1 MNKLYLLVVLSFLQT
16 AIKSQHVQK
25 VTSINY
31 YGNNGLNPRDIT
43 VFNNKLYFFG
53 TDEKVYVD
61 KLMASDGT
69 EAGTTVIK
77 TIDSAK
83 GYTELQNL
91 TILNNLLIFNNL
103 NQLWK
108 SDGTT
113 AGTGLLASVKMGS
126 ANFAILNN
134 KLYFAADNTNSSP
147 IKDQLWQ
154 TDGTVAGTV
163 LFKTI
168 NPSGAAGI
176 ANLFVA
182 GGKIY
187 FNASNGINT
196 DQLWVSDG
204 TPAGTVQQKII
215 NPTGRAFPNNFISYN
230 LKVYFS
236 ANNGVN
242 GEQIWESDGTT
253 LGTVKITQINSPG
266 YGLSPR
272 SFINFNGKLF
282 FNGFDTGSHYQLF
295 ATDGTAAG
303 TVKIKTDYSVVNG
316 TLGFNPTS
324 MVVHKNKLYFAGYDS
339 ITRFDQLWVSDG
351 TTAGTVRVTASTK
364 ALYPSKLYS
373 FQNMIVM
380 TAYDTI
386 NKSTQLWVS
395 DGTASGTSCP
405 KPPDTW
411 SSYPFYPFER
421 FVPFN
426 NALYFRAAYSYF
438 SDYQLCRYSELP
450 SGIAV
455 TKQNKVSV
463 YPNPAKT
470 NFKINSDKEIISFR
484 IIAMDG
490 RIARAVN
497 HPSSNLVLVDELS
510 PGIYQLEVE
519 DLDGIKYFS
528 RFVKSEN

>member
-1 MNKLYLLVVLSFLQT
+1 MNKVYLLVVLSFIQT
-16 AIKSQHVQK
+16 TLKSQFVQK

-53 TDEKVYVD
+53 TDEKMYVD
-61 KLMASDGT
+61 KLMSSDGT

-83 GYTELQNL
+83 VYTELQHL
-91 TILNNLLIFNNL
+91 TILNSLLIFNNP

-113 AGTGLLASVKMGS
+113 AGTGLLATMKVGS
-126 ANFAILNN
+126 ANYAILNN
-134 KLYFAADNTNSSP
+134 KIYFAGDNTNSSP

-163 LFKTI
+163 LVKTI
-168 NPSGAAGI
+168 NPSGPAGI

-182 GGKIY
+182 GGKLY
-187 FNASNGINT
+187 FNASNGTNA

-204 TPAGTVQQKII
+204 TTAGTAQLKLI
-215 NPTGRAFPNNFISYN
+215 NPTGRAVPSNFISYN

-236 ANNGVN
+236 ADNGVD
-242 GEQIWESDGTT
+242 GEQLWESDGTV
-253 LGTVKITQINSPG
+253 LGTLKVTQINAPG

-272 SFINFNGKLF
+272 SLINFNGKLF
-282 FNGFDTGSHYQLF
+282 FSGLDAGTHYQLY
-295 ATDGTAAG
+295 ATDGTALG
-303 TVKIKTDYSVVNG
+303 TVKTKTDYSVVNG

-324 MVVHKNKLYFAGYDS
+324 MAVHKNKLYLVGYDS
-339 ITRFDQLWVSDG
+339 ITKFDQLWVSDG
-351 TTAGTVRVTASTK
+351 TTAGTVRVTASNK
-364 ALYPSKLYS
+364 ALYPSRLYS
-373 FQNMIVM
+373 FQNRIVM
-380 TAYDTI
+380 TATDTI
-386 NKSTQLWVS
+386 NKSTQLWAS
-395 DGTASGTSCP
+395 DGTAAGTSCP

-438 SDYQLCRYSELP
+438 ADYQLCRYTEMP
-450 SGIAV
+450 AGITEA
-455 TKQNKVSV
+455 NERRLSL

-470 NFKINSDKEIISFR
+470 SLRITTEKEFVYLQIINFNGQLIRQIQN
-484 IIAMDG
+484 M
-490 RIARAVN
+490 
-497 HPSSNLVLVDELS
+497 SSANLSIDDLS
-510 PGIYQLEVE
+510 PGLYLIQAQ
-519 DLDGIKYFS
+519 DIDGLKYS
-528 RFVKSEN
+528 TRLVKE